1 MSNELT
7 GKVEKILIANN
18 PNSMASVSQKTVM
31 VTFEGFEGDKHSGL
45 TKPSDGR
52 TKFYPRGTKI
62 RNNRQISIISTEE
75 MLEVA
80 NELNIPAL
88 LPEWMGANLLVNG
101 IPTLTSLKPN
111 TRLLFTG
118 GPTLLI
124 TEENFPCMILT
135 KEICSHF
142 KERPDLEV
150 NIIKAAI
157 HKRGLVAVVELP
169 GVIKEGDEVRVL

>member
-7 GKVEKILIANN
+7 GKVEKILIAAN
-18 PNSMASVSQKTVM
+18 PNSMASVSQKTVK
-31 VTFEGFEGDKHSGL
+31 VTFEGFEGDKHSGW

-52 TKFYPRGTKI
+52 TKFYPRGTTI

-80 NELNIPAL
+80 KELNIPAL
-88 LPEWMGANLLVNG
+88 MPEWMGANLLIKG
-101 IPTLTSLKPN
+101 IPNLTSLKPN
-111 TRLLFTG
+111 SRLLFTD

-135 KEICSHF
+135 KEICSHITN
-142 KERPDLEV
+142 RPDLED
-150 NIIKAAI
+150 NIVKAAM
-157 HKRGLVAVVELP
+157 HKRGLVAVVEVP
-169 GVIKEGDEVRVL
+169 GEIKEGDEVKVL